1 MSINPTDIKKIS
13 TSDYLQI
20 LKEQRAAYEKFRRQE
35 ADKKMAEWKE
45 LFAAMK
51 EEKK

>member
-20 LKEQRAAYEKFRRQE
+20 LKEQRAAYEKYRREQ
-35 ADKKMAEWKE
+35 ADKKFAEWKAAFE
-45 LFAAMK
+45 AMK